1 MGRDGQEAPVAE
13 PDAVKEAM
21 AAFATESLLL
31 VGPTGEILSAD
42 VHGNGLLGYP
52 AEEQTGIHVT
62 TRVHPDD
69 LTRALEIIGQSR
81 DNDDPIDDT
90 ITVRVQHADGHWF
103 ALWVDIIDQR
113 HDPVLHGFVLRLRL
127 PDRGG
132 SALPVTPAPDPTIV
146 GDEESFRSLADAVP
160 SGILAADPWGQVVF
174 SNSAAQEIFDVPATE
189 LVGRSWEDVVDS
201 RDRPDVAAASGRVL
215 ASSSKEQTTFRIHTG
230 RSLRW
235 VHATFVPL
243 WSEGRRTGWIATLDD
258 VTERRRAEAD
268 LAHRASHDGLTGLPN
283 RMLLLDRL
291 AQASARLRR
300 HPEPL
305 SVLFVDLNGFKAVN
319 DELGHPVGDKLL
331 VEIGRR
337 LLQVVRPAD
346 TVARLGGDE
355 FVAVCEGLDAADARS
370 LATRV
375 AEFVELP
382 IIVEGH
388 RAAVGVSV
396 GLFTTTDA
404 SVTAEELLAM
414 ADQDMYRAKRAV

>member
-1 MGRDGQEAPVAE
+1 MGTDGWEAPAAE
-13 PDAVKEAM
+13 PEVVKEAM

-31 VGPTGEILSAD
+31 VGPTGEIVSAD
-42 VHGNGLLGYP
+42 VRGNGLLGYP

-81 DNDDPIDDT
+81 ENDEPIEDT

-113 HDPVLHGFVLRLRL
+113 HDPVLRGFVLRLRL

-132 SALPVTPAPDPTIV
+132 VPMAVEPAPWIV
-146 GDEESFRSLADAVP
+146 GNDDSFRSLADAVP
-160 SGILAADPWGQVVF
+160 SGILAADAFGQVVF
-174 SNSAAQEIFDVPATE
+174 SNGAAQEIFDVPATE
-189 LVGRSWEDVVDS
+189 LVGRSWEDVVDT
-201 RDRPDVAAASGRVL
+201 RDRPDVAAASGGVL
-215 ASSSKEQTTFRIHTG
+215 SSSSKEQTTFRVHTA

-243 WSEGRRTGWIATLDD
+243 WSEGLRTGWIATLDD

-300 HPEPL
+300 QREPL

-337 LLQVVRPAD
+337 LMQVMRPAD

-355 FVAVCEGLDAADARS
+355 FVAVCEAMDTADARA
-370 LATRV
+370 LAERV

-382 IIVEGH
+382 IIVDGH

-396 GLFTTTDA
+396 GLFTTTDP
-404 SVTAEELLAM
+404 SITPEELLARS
-414 ADQDMYRAKRAV
+414 DQDMYRAKRAV